1 METIKR
7 ILNITLRAAEV
18 IFLVFTI
25 YGFYYAK
32 QQEYIG
38 DKAAGVMIALMCIVL
53 LAVCIGIEILKVG
66 YRYRCPWCK
75 KWFALKKKNREYIGS
90 EKISVAVST
99 LSEEYSRDGQK
110 TGRYSVG
117 EQYVPGVKKIYHI
130 NYICKKCGKSSYT
143 TEYIRNASV

>member
-1 METIKR
+1 METIKS

-18 IFLVFTI
+18 IFLGFTI

-53 LAVCIGIEILKVG
+53 LAMCIGIEILKVG
-66 YRYRCPWCK
+66 YKHRCPWCK
-75 KWFALKKKNREYIGS
+75 KWFALKKKSREYIGS
-90 EKISVAVST
+90 ENISVAVST
-99 LSEEYSRDGQK
+99 RSEEYNRDGRK

-143 TEYIRNASV
+143 TEYTRNASV